1 VIARSDT
8 ESKEKEPHTSKRLLV
23 KIRKE
28 KKMTTA
34 QTMLQRD
41 RTEEE
46 FVAELETEST
56 QELAQFLAG
65 AWTASLFSPEA
76 IEELYQALQGKQAS
90 EPERVEED
98 AVEMAQD

>member
-1 VIARSDT
+1 MSR
-8 ESKEKEPHTSKRLLV
+8 PLLG

-28 KKMTTA
+28 KEMITA

-56 QELAQFLAG
+56 QELGQFLAG
-65 AWTASLFSPEA
+65 AWTASLLSPEA
-76 IEELYQALQGKQAS
+76 VEELYQALQRKAAS
-90 EPERVEED
+90 ARERTEED
-98 AVEMAQD
+98 VVEMSQD